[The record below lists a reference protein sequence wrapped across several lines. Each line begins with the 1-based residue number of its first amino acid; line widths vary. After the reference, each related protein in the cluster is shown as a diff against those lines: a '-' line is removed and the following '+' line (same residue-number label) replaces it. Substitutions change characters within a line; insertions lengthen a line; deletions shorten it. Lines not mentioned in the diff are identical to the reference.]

1 MFLPA
6 DPIAAF
12 THLAGALAAV
22 GATPALVACGRTTG
36 ARVALAVFAASA
48 VLLLLASGTFHS
60 MTPDTTA
67 REVFRRLDHAAIF
80 VLIAG
85 SFTPIHAILFRGA
98 LRWGVL
104 VPIWCAAAA
113 GVALKAVFIDA
124 IPYWVG
130 VVVYLTMGWVGGISF
145 AFLIA
150 RRGFRYTSPLLLG
163 GLAYTVG
170 AVCEFTRQPNLIPGL
185 FGSHEVFHL
194 LVLLGLLG
202 MWSFNHR
209 AAAAEDPTAPA
220 DHAPK
225 RPTEYPATPEGV

>member
-12 THLAGALAAV
+12 THLLGALACV
-22 GATPALVACGRTTG
+22 GAAPSLVARGQTLH

-48 VLLLLASGTFHS
+48 VLLLLASGAFHS
-60 MTPDTTA
+60 MTHDTPT
-67 REVFRRLDHAAIF
+67 REVFKRLDHAAIF

-85 SFTPIHAILFRGA
+85 SFTPIHAVLFRGW

-104 VPIWCAAAA
+104 VPIWVAAIA
-113 GVALKAVFIDA
+113 GVALKTIFFES

-130 VVVYLTMGWVGGISF
+130 VTVYLTMGWVGGLSF

-170 AVCEFTRQPNLIPGL
+170 AVCEFTGEPSLIPGV
-185 FGSHEVFHL
+185 FESHEVFHVM
-194 LVLLGLLG
+194 VLLGLMG
-202 MWSFNHR
+202 MWAFMHR
-209 AAAAEDPTAPA
+209 AVDDYPDATQLPRTQRPLPMPPSDAP
-220 DHAPK
+220 
-225 RPTEYPATPEGV
+225 GL